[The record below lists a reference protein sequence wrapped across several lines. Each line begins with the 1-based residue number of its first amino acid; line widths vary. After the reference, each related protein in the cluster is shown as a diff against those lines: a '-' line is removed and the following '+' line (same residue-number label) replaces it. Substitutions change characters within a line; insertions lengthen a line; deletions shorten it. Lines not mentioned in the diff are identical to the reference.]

1 MKIQK
6 TLIATAVLSAM
17 MLSNPA
23 SAQIDSTD
31 TGLNKIVEIIHTDKR
46 LQKRTSETARA
57 EAAEAA
63 KAMNDLVLEAI
74 YQEGLANDGLISTAD
89 IREVNNYLVAN
100 HKDQWSVYHGDD
112 EDGSETG
119 FHQVQN
125 NGNRT
130 RLLGKN
136 AINKVADSIYHLGFE
151 THYKNRLMNE
161 DEQKNRKFKVVAK
174 WVNALVSDDIEQGK
188 LNNDN
193 VTEVA
198 GTTGT
203 GLDQIID
210 IIYTD
215 RGLQR
220 RVSTS
225 DIRVASQMANNM
237 NNLIIEAVKATG
249 AANDGVI
256 SADDVRNMNDYL
268 VTNHQADWA
277 LYHGD
282 DENGD
287 ETGFHR
293 VQNDGAKTRLFGKN
307 LVNNVADS
315 IYHLGFVRDS
325 NDRLQNEDGNANK
338 RFKRVAAWLNLFLLD
353 DMDKLKS

>member
-46 LQKRTSETARA
+46 LKKRTTEAARA

-161 DEQKNRKFKVVAK
+161 DEQKNRKFKVVA
-174 WVNALVSDDIEQGK
+174 
-188 LNNDN
+188 
-193 VTEVA
+193 
-198 GTTGT
+198 
-203 GLDQIID
+203 
-210 IIYTD
+210 
-215 RGLQR
+215 
-220 RVSTS
+220 
-225 DIRVASQMANNM
+225 
-237 NNLIIEAVKATG
+237 
-249 AANDGVI
+249 
-256 SADDVRNMNDYL
+256 
-268 VTNHQADWA
+268 
-277 LYHGD
+277 
-282 DENGD
+282 
-287 ETGFHR
+287 
-293 VQNDGAKTRLFGKN
+293 
-307 LVNNVADS
+307 
-315 IYHLGFVRDS
+315 
-325 NDRLQNEDGNANK
+325 
-338 RFKRVAAWLNLFLLD
+338 
-353 DMDKLKS
+353 